1 MVDIVNDKSI
11 LKITA
16 PAKGNKPHK
25 VIGSVGLFLNVTAP
39 TTKDPKGRFVWLYRY
54 KNNDGKDKKIS
65 IGEYPAISLAQAKDK
80 QKEYHA
86 LRIQNIDPQT
96 YLQEQAEKSKKDRQ
110 NRFTPLFL
118 EWASTQKWSDN
129 TRKKREYRIQL
140 LTDHFKDR
148 PLHTITQSEIID
160 LLQLIEKTHRKRTN
174 PNEPSEVATRC
185 KGLLIDFFGWAG
197 VREFFTDNPTANIQQ
212 AKSEYILKS
221 VKYGKRPA
229 LVKPKEFGA
238 MLADLERCKETVT
251 LNTYHN
257 VMLLAYLCVR
267 NGDIR
272 RMKWAD
278 IHWDDQYW
286 ELEPIKGKSESGI
299 KMVEKMK
306 VPLSQQVINILQK
319 QRTITGDYEYVFYSE
334 TAKTNGIISENTAG
348 DYLNELGYKGKHC
361 THGFRASGK
370 SLLMQ
375 ELDYNHVIT
384 EMVLG
389 HMVNTGHKGEDPYM
403 RADLYDQRC
412 QLMQLWADYIDDLKA
427 GKDVTKYRGI
437 YRQSPNQIVQ
447 ALLGMIGKDELV
459 KLINADR
466 SF

>member
-25 VIGSVGLFLNVTAP
+25 VIGSVGLFLNATAP
-39 TTKDPKGRFVWLYRY
+39 TAKDPKGRFVWLYRY
-54 KNNDGKDKKIS
+54 KNNDGKDTKIT

-86 LRIQNIDPQT
+86 LRAQNIDPQT
-96 YLQEQAEKSKKDRQ
+96 YLQEQAEKAKKDRQ
-110 NRFTPLFL
+110 NRFTPLFR
-118 EWASTQKWSDN
+118 EWASAQDWSDE
-129 TRKKREYRIQL
+129 TRKRREYRIQL
-140 LTDHFKDR
+140 LTDHFKER
-148 PLHTITQSEIID
+148 PLNTITQSEIID
-160 LLQLIEKTHRKRTN
+160 LLQQIEKTHRKRTN

-185 KGLLIDFFGWAG
+185 KGFLIDFFGWAG
-197 VREFFTDNPTANIQQ
+197 VREFFTSNPTAHIQQ
-212 AKSEYILKS
+212 AKSEYILKN
-221 VKYGKRPA
+221 VEYEERPA

-238 MLADLERCKETVT
+238 MLATIDQCKDTVS
-251 LNTYHN
+251 LSTYHN

-272 RMKWAD
+272 RMRWAD
-278 IHWDDQYW
+278 IHWDDGYW
-286 ELEPIKGKSESGI
+286 ELLPMKAESKSKI

-306 VPLSQQVINILQK
+306 VPLSRQVIGILQK
-319 QRTITGDYEYVFYSE
+319 QHEITGEHEHVFYS
-334 TAKTNGIISENTAG
+334 TKATKNGIISENTAG
-348 DYLNELGYKGKHC
+348 DYLNDLGYQNKHC
-361 THGFRASGK
+361 PHGFRASGK

-403 RADLYDQRC
+403 RADLYDQRRE
-412 QLMQLWADYIDDLKA
+412 LMQLWADYIDDLKA
-427 GKDVTKYRGI
+427 GNDVTKYRGI

-447 ALLGMIGKDELV
+447 ALLEMIGKDELV
-459 KLINADR
+459 KLINAG
-466 SF
+466 S